1 MVAELSNIDFW
12 PLRRLSDEDT
22 WIDQPKNNY
31 RNNEKH
37 KERDKRYDMN
47 LCKIDIK
54 TADLIFTSFETFL
67 L

>member
-37 KERDKRYDMN
+37 KERDKRYDMACE
-47 LCKIDIK
+47 LV
-54 TADLIFTSFETFL
+54 
-67 L
+67 